1 MSVSFVVITAAYIS
15 IFYSLVWTGATA
27 RDEDVRVAKKMALLI
42 GTDFLCWAPTIFFG
56 MLMIRCVVEFV
67 SVNTITKSVYALL
80 IGCFAIVVLFT
91 LYNE

>member
-1 MSVSFVVITAAYIS
+1 MVLCRGKCTVAALLLVSVSFVAITMAYIS

-56 MLMIRCVVEFV
+56 TL
-67 SVNTITKSVYALL
+67 ITSLS
-80 IGCFAIVVLFT
+80 IEICH
-91 LYNE
+91 